1 MGSRRKKDRIRAEG
15 RPKPSAGVLPA
26 RIKDDT
32 IKNKNRPFV
41 GSITLAARKR
51 VAKSVASKTHLGPDV
66 ANADYWAFS
75 YMPNFV
81 TTIEG
86 TSKAKLDMDALRE

>member
-1 MGSRRKKDRIRAEG
+1 MAEG
-15 RPKPSAGVLPA
+15 RPKATAGVMPA
-26 RIKDDT
+26 SP
-32 IKNKNRPFV
+32 KNDSDKPRPFV

-86 TSKAKLDMDALRE
+86 TSKAKLDMAALRE

>member
-1 MGSRRKKDRIRAEG
+1 MGSRRKKDRLKAEG
-15 RPKPSAGVLPA
+15 RPKPSAGVMPA
-26 RIKDDT
+26 RARSPTK
-32 IKNKNRPFV
+32 PFV

-86 TSKAKLDMDALRE
+86 TSKAKLDMSALRE

>member
-1 MGSRRKKDRIRAEG
+1 MGSRRKKDRIKAEG

-26 RIKDDT
+26 RIKDNND
-32 IKNKNRPFV
+32 KPRPFV

-51 VAKSVASKTHLGPDV
+51 VAKSISSKTHLGPDV

-86 TSKAKLDMDALRE
+86 TSKAKLDMAALRE